1 MNNRKNMDELRAWQ
15 DMKAPEGLKER
26 TLAAAREARRAE
38 QADAPQRTAP
48 APRRFGMAKRILA
61 AACAFGVIVGG
72 TAVWRAQTTG
82 QSAGDAVAEAVA
94 HSFGIVAYAADTG
107 ETMEPRDSRIVF
119 DDGAGTD
126 SPEDGFYSGCLFK
139 VTGENIATVS
149 ATMDRGGLYRTRML
163 RDFDVN
169 EYYQMAAAADEAL
182 RNGASS
188 ASAAAEAASDPRLE
202 GADVVM
208 PYSLA
213 DDAETGSANTEWFAD
228 VCWKLDNGFVDEYD
242 PDTSY
247 GFWAEPKPYDEN
259 ADLREAWHARI
270 DEFDGA
276 TLTVTVTFTDGTTDT
291 QTMTLHTGK
300 LGCEYVDGETG
311 PQLTGEVLTDA
322 EADAQGYVYGVYAE
336 LTE

>member
-15 DMKAPEGLKER
+15 DMKAPEALKQR
-26 TLAAAREARRAE
+26 TLEAAREARRAE

-48 APRRFGMAKRILA
+48 APRRFGMARRILA

-72 TAVWRAQTTG
+72 TAVWRAQATG

-107 ETMEPRDSRIVF
+107 EEITPKDSRIVF
-119 DDGAGTD
+119 DFSGGGGYPIGDEEQCD
-126 SPEDGFYSGCLFK
+126 FYSGCLFR
-139 VTGENIATVS
+139 VTGDNIQTVS
-149 ATMDRGGLYRTRML
+149 AETDRGNFYRHKKDIQISSSLEERRAALDKTL
-163 RDFDVN
+163 PAVQGA
-169 EYYQMAAAADEAL
+169 EYVQLSSPALEPDAPDAIWYVDADW
-182 RNGASS
+182 
-188 ASAAAEAASDPRLE
+188 PLE
-202 GADVVM
+202 NAF
-208 PYSLA
+208 S
-213 DDAETGSANTEWFAD
+213 EQ
-228 VCWKLDNGFVDEYD
+228 YD
-242 PDTSY
+242 PEAFY
-247 GFWAEPKPYDEN
+247 GFRTVVPTSLMLSDN
-259 ADLREAWHARI
+259 SADLQKSVHNRI
-270 DEFDGA
+270 DYWDGA

-300 LGCEYVDGETG
+300 LGCEYVDGEIG